1 MDGEDF
7 KTGEATVSV
16 KGFLSNG
23 EEAEVA
29 KIYVK
34 QIAPHILVSKR
45 EFKANPDGD
54 TINLTLWSDYDW
66 TVESDSD
73 WCVVNGNSKAGVFT
87 NDAGK
92 VITLTVK
99 DGWFEGDYGN
109 RLAVITAKNINTGET
124 VRVYISQ
131 PSNPKEAFFN
141 VSDTTF
147 TVAPEGGTMNFTL
160 VCNKDWTVKSNQDWC
175 VIDEEDRSGGNT
187 NLRGRKITFTVEDVW
202 SAGYYGT
209 RNAVITAKN
218 TDTGETAEIKISQ
231 IMSLFDIS
239 TTSFDI
245 APEGGTLSFDL
256 LCNQDWTLE
265 NDSDW
270 CVFASSDMSSGDT
283 GPDGRHITFTVKD
296 GWSGGYHGD
305 RQAVITAR
313 NLNSGETVRIY
324 VNQEASLYSADYF
337 FNVSAHSL
345 TASPLGGKYNFIL
358 TCNADWIAKS
368 DSDWCVINASDRSGN
383 PTATSGRTITFTVKG
398 EEDEGYH
405 EERRAVITVTNKA
418 SGKTLKV
425 DVLQEASELDEE
437 EEWDHFFTVSPKSL
451 TVSPLGEKTSFV
463 LMCWPLWVVESDS
476 DWCVINSAD
485 VLGYNTGAG
494 GKRITFTVAPNLGNS
509 PRKAIITVT
518 KKFLPDDTGGETRK
532 VEVEQAMIAGRVAT
546 DANLSFS

>member
-99 DGWFEGDYGN
+99 DGWVEGDYGN

-124 VRVYISQ
+124 IRVYVSQ
-131 PSNPKEAFFN
+131 PSNPKETFFN
-141 VSDTTF
+141 ISDNTF
-147 TVAPEGGTMNFTL
+147 TVKPEGETLNFNL
-160 VCNKDWTVKSNQDWC
+160 VCNKNWTVKSNQDWC
-175 VIDEEDRSGGNT
+175 VIDEEDRSGSDTSSRGRYITFTVDDGWDSGYYGTRNVVITVKKMDTGETLDINVSQTSQPKEYFFNISATSLDVDPEGGTVNFTLVCNKNWTVKSNRDWCVIDEEDRSGTNT
-187 NLRGRKITFTVEDVW
+187 ELRGRKINFSVDDLW

-218 TDTGETAEIKISQ
+218 TNTGETAKIKISHL
-231 IMSLFDIS
+231 MSVLKVS
-239 TTSFDI
+239 TTSFDVGL
-245 APEGGTLSFDL
+245 EGATLSFDL
-256 LCNQDWTLE
+256 KCNYDWALE

-270 CVFASSDMSSGDT
+270 CVFASSDMSGGDT

-296 GWSGGYHGD
+296 GWTGGYHGD

-324 VNQEASLYSADYF
+324 VHQGASLYSADYF
-337 FNVSAHSL
+337 FNVSAHNL
-345 TASPLGGKYNFIL
+345 TASP
-358 TCNADWIAKS
+358 
-368 DSDWCVINASDRSGN
+368 
-383 PTATSGRTITFTVKG
+383 
-398 EEDEGYH
+398 
-405 EERRAVITVTNKA
+405 
-418 SGKTLKV
+418 
-425 DVLQEASELDEE
+425 
-437 EEWDHFFTVSPKSL
+437 
-451 TVSPLGEKTSFV
+451 
-463 LMCWPLWVVESDS
+463 
-476 DWCVINSAD
+476 
-485 VLGYNTGAG
+485 
-494 GKRITFTVAPNLGNS
+494 
-509 PRKAIITVT
+509 
-518 KKFLPDDTGGETRK
+518 
-532 VEVEQAMIAGRVAT
+532 
-546 DANLSFS
+546 